1 MTNVIQS
8 PAIILIRPQM
18 GENIGA
24 VARAMKNFGLS
35 ELRIVAPRDGWPN
48 PAAEAMSAGGEEIVK
63 SAKLYAT
70 TADALADLHYVYAST
85 ARDRRLQKPQLEP
98 RAAMAEVVGKIGQGQ
113 KLGILFGPERSG
125 LDNEDVA
132 LAHAIITVPTSPD
145 YPSLNLGQ
153 SAVVLG
159 YEWWVARVESRES
172 RIESDGQNMPATQ
185 EEIHGLFDHLEQ
197 ALDKTYFFKRDE
209 KKPRMWRNLRTTL
222 LKAGFSS
229 QEVHSLR
236 GAIAALEK
244 GWRK

>member
-1 MTNVIQS
+1 MTI
-8 PAIILIRPQM
+8 PTIILIRPQM

-48 PAAEAMSAGGEEIVK
+48 PAAEAMAAGGEEIVK

-70 TADALADLHYVYAST
+70 TGEALADLHYVYAST

-98 RAAMAEVVGKIGQGQ
+98 RAAIGDVTEKTGQGQ
-113 KLGILFGPERSG
+113 KVGLLFGPERSG
-125 LDNEDVA
+125 LDNEDIA
-132 LAHAIITVPTSPD
+132 LAHAIITIPTSPD

-159 YEWWVARVESRES
+159 YEWWCAQQGEQA
-172 RIESDGQNMPATQ
+172 GQKTETSEPPATQ
-185 EEIHGLFDHLEQ
+185 AEIHGLFDHLEQ
-197 ALDKTYFFKRDE
+197 TLDKTYFFKRDE